1 MAKTLIRSFI
11 ITLLVFTFGMIAVY
25 LIPNEALEPQY
36 TKSLNQIAK
45 EDVYANFM
53 FNSDASIMDNFMDD
67 LMIRSC
73 HANESY
79 DSLLEAAFENNGY
92 PRYWNGYI
100 LTLRPVLT
108 FLSYQQIRYLN
119 MLLLLVFFAFCFSGV
134 HHEFGWVHALGFA
147 LSMIFCFLIL
157 IGESLQ
163 YFSVFIITFAALF
176 FLLYIPCM
184 KRREHW
190 IPLLLVTGMAVNF
203 FDMLTAPLVSFG
215 IPLVIIISRD
225 VKEERD
231 FKACFSD
238 MIYSV
243 LAWGAG
249 YGLCWVSK
257 WIIGSIVLEKN
268 IFEDAFTTAKFRVE
282 GSDAYPLNRALML
295 KLNFETYFFA
305 KGRRPF
311 IFTAILVGGLAVFAV
326 FSHRKG
332 CLKAAALFLTAALS
346 PYAWFMVFANHSQLH
361 YFYTYRIQSVT
372 LFAVFAFL
380 GSVISFQKTAK
391 ARSFW
396 QCEGSAADL
405 KQSTHT
411 PVGPHGAH
419 NDIIMLRE
427 IKHVTR

>member
-1 MAKTLIRSFI
+1 MRSFI
-11 ITLLVFTFGMIAVY
+11 ITLLIFTFGMIAVC

-45 EDVYANFM
+45 EDTYANFL
-53 FNSDASIMDNFMDD
+53 FNSDASIMDNFMDN
-67 LMIRSC
+67 LMIRTC
-73 HANESY
+73 HVNENY
-79 DSLLEAAFENNGY
+79 DNLLEAAFENNGY
-92 PRYWNGYI
+92 PRYWNGYL
-100 LTLRPVLT
+100 LTLRPILT
-108 FLSYQQIRYLN
+108 FLSYQQIRYFN
-119 MLLLLVFFAFCFSGV
+119 MLFLLVFFAFCFSGI
-134 HHEFGWVHALGFA
+134 HHEFGWIHALGFA

-163 YFSVFIITFAALF
+163 YFSVFMITFAALF

-190 IPLLLVTGMAVNF
+190 IPLLLITGMAVNF

-225 VKEERD
+225 VKESRD
-231 FKACFSD
+231 FNSCFSD
-238 MIYSV
+238 IIFST

-257 WIIGSIVLEKN
+257 WIIGSIVLKRN

-282 GSDAYPLNRALML
+282 GSEAYPLDRALML

-311 IFTAILVGGLAVFAV
+311 IFTAILTGALAVYTV

-332 CLKAAALFLTAALS
+332 CLKAAALFLTAAVS
-346 PYAWFMVFANHSQLH
+346 PYVWYMIFANHSQLH
-361 YFYTYRIQSVT
+361 YFYTYRIQSIT

-380 GSVISFQKTAK
+380 GSVISIGKRTDQ
-391 ARSFW
+391 
-396 QCEGSAADL
+396 
-405 KQSTHT
+405 
-411 PVGPHGAH
+411 
-419 NDIIMLRE
+419 
-427 IKHVTR
+427 

>member
-1 MAKTLIRSFI
+1 MAKKLIRSFI
-11 ITLLVFTFGMIAVY
+11 TTLLVFTFGMIAVY

-73 HANESY
+73 HVNESY

-119 MLLLLVFFAFCFSGV
+119 MLLLLVFFAFCFSAI

-163 YFSVFIITFAALF
+163 YFSVFIITFAALLL
-176 FLLYIPCM
+176 LLYVPCM

-238 MIYSV
+238 IIYSV

-257 WIIGSIVLEKN
+257 WVIGSIVLRKN

-282 GSDAYPLNRALML
+282 GSEAYPLNRALML

-311 IFTAILVGGLAVFAV
+311 IFTAVLVGGLAVFAV
-326 FSHRKG
+326 FSHRKD
-332 CLKAAALFLTAALS
+332 CLKTAALFLTAAFS

-380 GSVISFQKTAK
+380 GSVISFRKTAK
-391 ARSFW
+391 ARCF
-396 QCEGSAADL
+396 
-405 KQSTHT
+405 STCLFDVCLSNIFHQ
-411 PVGPHGAH
+411 V
-419 NDIIMLRE
+419 
-427 IKHVTR
+427 

>member
-346 PYAWFMVFANHSQLH
+346 PCNNI
-361 YFYTYRIQSVT
+361 RN
-372 LFAVFAFL
+372 
-380 GSVISFQKTAK
+380 
-391 ARSFW
+391 RSFVNIN
-396 QCEGSAADL
+396 EKMKRTGSF
-405 KQSTHT
+405 
-411 PVGPHGAH
+411 
-419 NDIIMLRE
+419 
-427 IKHVTR
+427 